1 VAPERLDAAE
11 RKQESSPDVHDV
23 RTERDVRC
31 DLAASRD
38 LA

>member
-23 RTERDVRC
+23 GTERDVLRVT
-31 DLAASRD
+31 AWFR
-38 LA
+38 